1 MESSYETFRKAI
13 AAGVF
18 IGMGCIAYLSCEN
31 KVIGAFLFAIGLCSV
46 VIFGSKLLTGALC
59 TSDDWG
65 ELGLVNLGNYVGVFV
80 MALLARA
87 SGIIGEIDMSARVG
101 RPFYEN
107 ILRGIICEICI
118 YIAVMGH
125 KKSRKLL
132 IVVLG
137 VMAFILCGSEHCI
150 ADFFYILMSSSG
162 GVWYKEILFV
172 LLVTVGNIIGAAFM
186 RWLDPYDD
194 ITRTFEF

>member
-1 MESSYETFRKAI
+1 MERSHETFRKAI

-18 IGMGCIAYLSCEN
+18 IGMGCIAYLGSEN
-31 KVIGAFLFAIGLCSV
+31 KVIGAFLFSIGLCTV
-46 VIFGSKLLTGALC
+46 CIFESKLLTGALC
-59 TSDDWG
+59 TSDDWK
-65 ELGLVNLGNYVGVFV
+65 ELTVINLGNCTGIFV

-118 YIAVMGH
+118 YIAVMGY
-125 KKSRKLL
+125 KRCRSLL
-132 IVVLG
+132 IIVLG

-172 LLVTVGNIIGAAFM
+172 LLVTIGNITGAAFM
-186 RWLDPYDD
+186 RWLDPYDGYD
-194 ITRTFEF
+194 LTFKF

>member
-1 MESSYETFRKAI
+1 MERGYETFRKAI

-59 TSDDWG
+59 TSDDWK
-65 ELGLVNLGNYVGVFV
+65 ELTVIDLGNCTGIFV
-80 MALLARA
+80 MTLLARA

-118 YIAVMGH
+118 YIAVMGY
-125 KKSRKLL
+125 KRCRSLL
-132 IVVLG
+132 IIVLG
-137 VMAFILCGSEHCI
+137 VMVFILCGSEHCI
-150 ADFFYILMSSSG
+150 ADFFYILMSLSG

-172 LLVTVGNIIGAAFM
+172 LLVTIGNIIGAAFM

-194 ITRTFEF
+194 YDRTFEF